1 MPSRAAHLERQAP
14 QPAAAVNTAARA
26 RRLTHAVKLF
36 DALETRIGVSPH
48 PHHRPAAKAKK
59 SPAKPA
65 SAKKSPKKWQ
75 AASLCSSY
83 VILTNAFTSRPAP
96 KKATPK
102 KPAAKSP
109 KKPAR
114 ARVDLDLSSR
124 RRRSLYAGREEVSS
138 QARREEV
145 RTGVEPDETPASLVP
160 TQVAREEGRVAEEAG
175 RQEESREAGLEGE
188 EPRQKEDGRQ
198 EVSGEEAGR
207 EEVPGEAIHAQQEEV
222 ETLCRVEPPSL
233 RRIP

>member
-1 MPSRAAHLERQAP
+1 MAAAKRK
-14 QPAAAVNTAARA
+14 PAA
-26 RRLTHAVKLF
+26 KK
-36 DALETRIGVSPH
+36 
-48 PHHRPAAKAKK
+48 PAAKAKK
-59 SPAKPA
+59 PAVKKPAAKKCGAVLNPTRRPPHWSPRRSPAK
-65 SAKKSPKKWQ
+65 K
-75 AASLCSSY
+75 AAS
-83 VILTNAFTSRPAP
+83 
-96 KKATPK
+96 PK

-114 ARVDLDLSSR
+114 PRVDLDLSSR
-124 RRRSLYAGREEVSS
+124 HRRSLYAGREEVSS

-145 RTGVEPDETPASLVP
+145 RSGVEPDETPASLVP

-222 ETLCRVEPPSL
+222 VVPCLAVEPSPSATNTITTKFLWHTRVNVLYTGEGAGEGCRVPPVL
-233 RRIP
+233 GLGR